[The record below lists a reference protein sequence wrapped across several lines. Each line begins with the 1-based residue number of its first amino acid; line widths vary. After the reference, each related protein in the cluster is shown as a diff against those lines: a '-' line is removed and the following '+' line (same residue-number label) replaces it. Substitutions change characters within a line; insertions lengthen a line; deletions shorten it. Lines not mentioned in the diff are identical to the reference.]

1 MGLPAFFIASGTE
14 RGVRCGVERRDEQR
28 GPFSKPERFVWPP
41 ALREWRRDEAADV
54 RAHEAAGEDAVEGL
68 AREVGW
74 WERVE
79 RTYLGVTSMPW
90 RRRLEVAR
98 FAADSPEAW
107 CFRCGRTVGA
117 YEVVASGE
125 DAGCTACR
133 GTRVPWQRVVRLG
146 TYRGVIRGTVLEIK
160 NSAFSRLASDAG
172 GDLGRQI
179 VRCLEL
185 EALQAADAI
194 VVPVPTSMWRRLARG
209 IDHPLAIARGVRDGA
224 GVRLAEMLTRQ
235 HRPMQTGS
243 TLETRRRNVAGSMRV
258 RLAWQATR
266 PAARVVVLLDD
277 VMTTGATM
285 REAARALREAWRGK
299 DQPEIWVAVLGVTPE
314 KEDGSSDGGI

>member
-1 MGLPAFFIASGTE
+1 M
-14 RGVRCGVERRDEQR
+14 ERREDHR
-28 GPFSKPERFVWPP
+28 GPLSKPERFVWPP
-41 ALREWRRDEAADV
+41 ALREWKRDETDDAGAEDAAQEGAADV
-54 RAHEAAGEDAVEGL
+54 P

-74 WERVE
+74 WERIE

-90 RRRLEVAR
+90 RRRLEVAG
-98 FAADSPEAW
+98 FAADSSDAW

-146 TYRGVIRGTVLEIK
+146 TYRGVVRGAVLEIK
-160 NSAFSRLASDAG
+160 NSAFARLASDAG

-185 EALQAADAI
+185 EELSAADAV

-224 GVRLAEMLTRQ
+224 GLRLAEMLTRQ

-258 RLAWQATR
+258 RMAWQATP

-285 REAARALREAWRGK
+285 REAARALREAWKGK
-299 DQPEIWVAVLGVTPE
+299 EQPAIWVAVLGVTPE
-314 KEDGSSDGGI
+314 KAEGSSEGGI